1 MEPLELKKNLLYL
14 KAAYSTCFLTL
25 LHVQKTLLLFINVWC
40 MYIGNLREDDLDM
53 SVWYADKEL
62 TWPISRI
69 WTEQAGQIK
78 DVLHRIKSTR
88 RKTIF
93 G

>member
-1 MEPLELKKNLLYL
+1 M
-14 KAAYSTCFLTL
+14 TL
-25 LHVQKTLLLFINVWC
+25 ICH
-40 MYIGNLREDDLDM
+40 
-53 SVWYADKEL
+53 ADKEL

-88 RKTIF
+88 QKNDLRIKSAKYENVLSLSFQF
-93 G
+93 GAKKKRPHSATQLLLAL